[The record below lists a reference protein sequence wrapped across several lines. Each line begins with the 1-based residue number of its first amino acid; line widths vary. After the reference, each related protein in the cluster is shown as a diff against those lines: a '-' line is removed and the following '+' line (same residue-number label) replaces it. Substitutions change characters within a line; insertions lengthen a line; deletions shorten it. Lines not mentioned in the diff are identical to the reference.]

1 MTHMFPVRNSYD
13 LDEAG
18 KQIRHALVYLPCCIF
33 ALYNSTHVERPCY
46 HGRRNQSLQKQKK
59 KTAIPSTVTCFILK
73 RQHSSPTPKETKPV
87 ESSSTEEQK
96 GIRRRRRKSCERMY
110 DWTKESGTAMASVS
124 SYHAAREDFSSR
136 HSRPLQ
142 FVDLTRLLG
151 GKPSV
156 AWRQRQIKDSG
167 EKSAEAAGPLVLNT
181 HTWAWQA
188 AKHGRE

>member
-1 MTHMFPVRNSYD
+1 MGRTEHPSLLKSTATVSAFLLMTHMFPVRNSYD

-110 DWTKESGTAMASVS
+110 D
-124 SYHAAREDFSSR
+124 
-136 HSRPLQ
+136 
-142 FVDLTRLLG
+142 
-151 GKPSV
+151 
-156 AWRQRQIKDSG
+156 
-167 EKSAEAAGPLVLNT
+167 
-181 HTWAWQA
+181 
-188 AKHGRE
+188 